1 MGAKLGAQVTFA
13 LRPENFAGK
22 NGQRKA
28 ALGTPRTS
36 VPPGGGE
43 TASGPFCAESAVL
56 ATGLLCAA
64 RVLFKVPGILTTL
77 KLTF

>member
-1 MGAKLGAQVTFA
+1 MTFA
-13 LRPENFAGK
+13 LHPENFAGK

-28 ALGTPRTS
+28 VVGTPRTS
-36 VPPGGGE
+36 VPPEGGE

-56 ATGLLCAA
+56 ETGLLCGA
-64 RVLFKVPGILTTL
+64 RVLFKVPGILTML